1 MNILVLLRHGQ
12 SAWNLEN
19 RFTGWTD
26 VPLSPKGEEEA
37 LAAGAALQKAGLC
50 PQIAFVSVL
59 QRAEETL
66 ALALKSCGLNVPI
79 VKSWRLNERHYGA
92 LQGLNKAETAAKYG
106 TEQVRR
112 WRRSYDEQPPHVEK
126 NDPRFPGNDPK
137 YAAISAALL
146 PCGES
151 LRDTELR
158 AMPFWESDIAPAL
171 LSGKTVLVTA
181 HGNSIRA
188 IVKHLE
194 NIPSA
199 EIPGLEIPT
208 GAPLVYELDG
218 LMPVKKYY
226 LSGETLP

>member
-26 VPLSPKGEEEA
+26 VPLSPKGEKEA
-37 LAAGAALQKAGLC
+37 LSAGAALRKAGLC

-59 QRAEETL
+59 LRAEETL

-106 TEQVRR
+106 AEQVRR
-112 WRRSYDEQPPHVEK
+112 WRRSYDEQPLHVEK
-126 NDPRFPGNDPK
+126 SDPRFPGNDPK
-137 YAAISAALL
+137 YAAISSALL

-181 HGNSIRA
+181 HGNSLRA

-194 NIPSA
+194 GIPAA

-218 LMPVKKYY
+218 LKPVKKYY
-226 LSGETLP
+226 LAGEEAQ